1 MAGVGAAAGRPRAA
15 RLPAALAL
23 LLALALTADP
33 AGAQRRPAITAE
45 ALAEHVRVLADDRMA
60 GRAPGTPGGA
70 AAEAYVADQ
79 FAAAGL
85 RPVGGDS
92 FRQPVALARV
102 RVASAAVQVGPRVLG
117 TGVLAR
123 PASAEPAAGATGP
136 LWRASASQ
144 PAAPPPAGAIVVLA
158 LPAGEEAAMAAL
170 GQALAAAR
178 GAGAAG
184 LIAVSP
190 AAGAAPLR
198 QRLQADWAGPVTL
211 LPDRPR
217 LPVALVPAEAA
228 RTLFARGELDGPPG
242 PLGREGGIILA
253 QAVERFSSANVVGR
267 LPGRGRLAAEHLLV
281 TAHWDGLGRCAPAAP
296 DPICN
301 GAVDNASGVAGL
313 IALARA
319 MARGPRPGRSILFVA
334 TTAEE
339 SGLLGARAFAARPP
353 VPRGS
358 LVAGLN
364 FDTIAAGGTPG
375 PVTVLGE
382 GLTTLDPLIA
392 RAARQARRTIA
403 ANPAV
408 QPFFRRSD
416 NWAFVEAGIPVL
428 ALTSIFPTPDH
439 PNPAFEA
446 FMAER
451 YDRPGDEW
459 SPGLDLSGAAADVEL
474 ARRVLLLAASAR
486 PRPAWL
492 PGRQPE
498 PAR

>member
-1 MAGVGAAAGRPRAA
+1 VAG
-15 RLPAALAL
+15 
-23 LLALALTADP
+23 
-33 AGAQRRPAITAE
+33 
-45 ALAEHVRVLADDRMA
+45 
-60 GRAPGTPGGA
+60 
-70 AAEAYVADQ
+70 
-79 FAAAGL
+79 
-85 RPVGGDS
+85 S
-92 FRQPVALARV
+92 
-102 RVASAAVQVGPRVLG
+102 
-117 TGVLAR
+117 GVLAR
-123 PASAEPAAGATGP
+123 PASTEPAAGATGP
-136 LWRASASQ
+136 LWRVSASQ
-144 PAAPPPAGAIVVLA
+144 PDSPPPAGAIIVLA
-158 LPAGEEAAMAAL
+158 LPAGEEAGLAAL
-170 GQALAAAR
+170 AKALAAAR
-178 GAGAAG
+178 AGGAAG

-190 AAGAAPLR
+190 ATGAAPLR
-198 QRLQADWAGPVTL
+198 QRIEADWAGPVTL
-211 LPDRPR
+211 LPERPR
-217 LPVALVPAEAA
+217 LPVALVPAEVA
-228 RTLFARGELDGPPG
+228 RTLFARGELDGPSG

-253 QAVERFSSANVVGR
+253 QAVERFSSANVVGL
-267 LPGRGRLAAEHLLV
+267 LPGRGRLAGEHLVV

-313 IALARA
+313 LALARA

-339 SGLLGARAFAARPP
+339 SGLLGARAFVARPP
-353 VPRGS
+353 VPRES

-364 FDTIAAGGTPG
+364 FDTIAAGGAPG

-408 QPFFRRSD
+408 QPYFRRSD

-428 ALTSIFPTPDH
+428 ALTSIFPTPDR
-439 PNPAFEA
+439 PNPVFEA

-474 ARRVLLLAASAR
+474 ARRVLLMAANAR

-492 PGRQPE
+492 PGRQPS